1 MWSLIGL
8 PAGARNSAGSKRLFL
23 MVRRSATSCA
33 EAPEASIRKLAPESA
48 AIIMRTIEVSP
59 LVCRGSELEAD
70 LQLRAVALEVLQ
82 VEAVMVDGQRR
93 RGGLACVEGL
103 ERGLGALAA
112 VNRLMAGDLRRPRGG
127 EEGLF
132 RELQVKRRAE
142 IERLALELPEPDAL
156 VFAPVL
162 QLASDREVRR
172 EAQGK
177 RGREREGRL
186 ALERL
191 EARAHPL
198 GLVECV
204 EGEEQPVRHELG
216 VGAELEFGLEPLQP
230 FARRVVDSGIGRLD
244 REGQAEGRG
253 RPAAD
258 QKVAELAA
266 EALEC
271 RAVAVLE
278 FRDVADA

>member
-33 EAPEASIRKLAPESA
+33 EALEASIRK
-48 AIIMRTIEVSP
+48 
-59 LVCRGSELEAD
+59 
-70 LQLRAVALEVLQ
+70 
-82 VEAVMVDGQRR
+82 
-93 RGGLACVEGL
+93 
-103 ERGLGALAA
+103 
-112 VNRLMAGDLRRPRGG
+112 
-127 EEGLF
+127 
-132 RELQVKRRAE
+132 
-142 IERLALELPEPDAL
+142 
-156 VFAPVL
+156 
-162 QLASDREVRR
+162 LASDREVRR

-244 REGQAEGRG
+244 RE
-253 RPAAD
+253 
-258 QKVAELAA
+258 
-266 EALEC
+266 
-271 RAVAVLE
+271 
-278 FRDVADA
+278 